1 MDVKMRR
8 NNMDDDSAR
17 GKKVTQTGC
26 KFSYTDAA
34 TITMT
39 PNGHDSKATVIV
51 KSGNNLKTVILSAA
65 LTCALTTSG
74 AGGLDTGAEANSKGY
89 YVFLITNPRGQSP
102 KLLCSLS
109 ETSPTLPSGYTFC
122 STPIWF
128 ISNNSSGD
136 IMKFIDVNGTCF
148 YNNVVGEGV
157 VLNNG
162 LVYGAS
168 WAVIDLS
175 PLMPNNSVGMFMSR
189 VRPKKTTGTWNN
201 IRIHTNNTDATES
214 SFFSIYHT
222 WLIRASKYGS
232 QTQHMAWKF
241 PIGANAATSMY
252 YKWDNNPGS
261 GSGSYPPVVQIYARG
276 WRLQ

>member
-1 MDVKMRR
+1 MRR
-8 NNMDDDSAR
+8 NNMDDDSMR
-17 GKKVTQTGC
+17 GKRITQTGC
-26 KFSYTDAA
+26 KFSYTNAA

-128 ISNNSSGD
+128 ISNDSSGN
-136 IMKFIDVNGTCF
+136 IREFIDVNGTCF
-148 YNNVVGEGV
+148 YSKLSDSM
-157 VLNNG
+157 VLNSG
-162 LVYGAS
+162 LVYAD
-168 WAVIDLS
+168 WAVVDLS
-175 PLMPNNSVGMFMSR
+175 AVMPNNSMGVCYSMCRG
-189 VRPKKTTGTWNN
+189 KNTTGTWNA
-201 IRIHTNNTDATES
+201 IRIHTNNTDTAES
-214 SFFSIYHT
+214 TFYTVGHFWIIRGSI
-222 WLIRASKYGS
+222 YGS
-232 QTQHMAWKF
+232 QSQHMAWKF

-261 GSGSYPPVVQIYARG
+261 GSSYPPVVQIYARG

>member
-65 LTCALTTSG
+65 LTCALSTSG
-74 AGGLDTGAEANSKGY
+74 AGGLDTGSEANSKGY

-109 ETSPTLPSGYTFC
+109 ETNPTLPSGYTFC

-128 ISNNSSGD
+128 ISNDSSGN
-136 IMKFIDVNGTCF
+136 IREFIDVNGTCF
-148 YNNVVGEGV
+148 YSKLSDNM
-157 VLNNG
+157 VLYNG
-162 LVYGAS
+162 LVSGAS

-175 PLMPNNSVGMFMSR
+175 PLMPNNSVGMFSSW

-214 SFFSIYHT
+214 SFRSIYHT

-241 PIGANAATSMY
+241 PIVAAATSMY

-261 GSGSYPPVVQIYARG
+261 GGSYPPTVHIYARG

>member
-65 LTCALTTSG
+65 LTCALSTSG
-74 AGGLDTGAEANSKGY
+74 AGGLDTGSEANSKGY

-109 ETSPTLPSGYTFC
+109 ETNPTLPSGYTFC

-128 ISNNSSGD
+128 ISNDSSGN
-136 IMKFIDVNGTCF
+136 IREFIDVNGTCF
-148 YNNVVGEGV
+148 YSKLSDNM
-157 VLNNG
+157 VLYNG
-162 LVYGAS
+162 LVSGAS

-175 PLMPNNSVGMFMSR
+175 PLMPNNSVGMFSSW
-189 VRPKKTTGTWNN
+189 VRPSKTTGTWNN

-214 SFFSIYHT
+214 SFYSIYHT
-222 WLIRASKYGS
+222 WLKRANKYAS

-241 PIGANAATSMY
+241 PIVAAATSMY

-261 GSGSYPPVVQIYARG
+261 GGSYPPTVQIYARG